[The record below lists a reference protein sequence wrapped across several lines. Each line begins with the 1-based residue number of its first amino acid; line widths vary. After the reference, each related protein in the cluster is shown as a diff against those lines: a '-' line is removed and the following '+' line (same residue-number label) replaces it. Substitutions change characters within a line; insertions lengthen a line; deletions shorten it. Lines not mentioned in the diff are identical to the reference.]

1 MVEARRKP
9 RETTIDAAEVS
20 RFAAMSREWWAP
32 KGKMRPLHALNPVR
46 IAFFKEIACDL
57 FDRSPRKLDCLSGLR
72 ILDIGCGGGILAE
85 PLARLG
91 ADVVGIDPAE
101 ENVEIAKLHAEQSGL
116 AIDYRATTAEE
127 LADAGERFDIVIAS
141 EVVEHVAD
149 LSLFVKRAAEMV
161 KPGGFMAVT
170 TINRTMKSFALAIV
184 GAEYVL
190 RWLPVGTHTW
200 DKFVRPEEMRDRFAA
215 NGMNEIDRG
224 GIIFNPLSGEWRR
237 GIDTDV
243 NYMIAAKKPG

>member
-1 MVEARRKP
+1 MAEAQRKSTVDP
-9 RETTIDAAEVS
+9 AEVS
-20 RFAAMSREWWAP
+20 RFAAMAREWWAP
-32 KGKMRPLHALNPVR
+32 RGKMRPLHALNPVR
-46 IAFFKEIACDL
+46 IAFIKDLACEL
-57 FDRSPRKLDCLSGLR
+57 FDRSPRKLDCLKDLR

-91 ADVVGIDPAE
+91 GAVVGVDPAT
-101 ENVEIAKLHAEQSGL
+101 ENVEAARLHAEQSGL
-116 AIDYRATTAEE
+116 SIDYRAATAEA
-127 LADAGERFDIVIAS
+127 LADAGEKFDIVIAS

-149 LSLFVKRAAEMV
+149 LALFTKRATEMV

-200 DKFVRPEEMRDRFAA
+200 DKFVRPEEMRDAFAE
-215 NGMNEIDRG
+215 NGMQEIDRG
-224 GIIFNPLSGEWRR
+224 GIIFNPLTGEWRR
-237 GIDTDV
+237 GMDTDV
-243 NYMIAAKKPG
+243 NYMIAARKPG